1 MTRVACHPRKEQVA
15 IGYQDG
21 AMMAVDVSDGNETL
35 LRQPGDGPVSALA
48 FDRAGGLLAFGT
60 ENGAGGVV
68 SL

>member
-1 MTRVACHPRKEQVA
+1 VA

-21 AMMAVDVSDGNETL
+21 AVVLAGIADATETL
-35 LRQPGDGPVSALA
+35 LRQAGDGPISALA
-48 FDRAGGLLAFGT
+48 FDRAGALLAFGT